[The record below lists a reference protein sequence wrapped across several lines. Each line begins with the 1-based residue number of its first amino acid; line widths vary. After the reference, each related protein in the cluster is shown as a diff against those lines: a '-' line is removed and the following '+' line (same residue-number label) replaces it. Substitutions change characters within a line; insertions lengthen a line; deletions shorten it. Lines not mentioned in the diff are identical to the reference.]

1 MRCSRFHILCVA
13 IGIALSACEEQAN
26 TVEQTPQKQPATRQA
41 PAEPAETRHGAPLP
55 PPVPGAKS
63 VPTVAQPQTQ
73 LPTRTGETHTI
84 TCESI
89 AYKMPN
95 FVPFLQQFK
104 QAVAARDV
112 AFIYDALADD
122 VKFDFGGGYGKN
134 AFMRHW
140 GLDGE
145 SAQRSDFWQA
155 ASTVLELGGYEQKS
169 RTGATEAVVFPCTF
183 QPLPEDNWI
192 ARRFSGYSAYD
203 YMVVTEDGAPFTDA
217 DGYVLRT
224 LSAGETLLMPNGSSY
239 DTIRTYDG
247 LGGYV
252 SKNDIRSPVDYRMFF
267 IPIRGQWKI
276 TLFIRGD

>member
-1 MRCSRFHILCVA
+1 M
-13 IGIALSACEEQAN
+13 
-26 TVEQTPQKQPATRQA
+26 
-41 PAEPAETRHGAPLP
+41 
-55 PPVPGAKS
+55 
-63 VPTVAQPQTQ
+63 
-73 LPTRTGETHTI
+73 
-84 TCESI
+84 
-89 AYKMPN
+89 
-95 FVPFLQQFK
+95 
-104 QAVAARDV
+104 
-112 AFIYDALADD
+112 
-122 VKFDFGGGYGKN
+122 
-134 AFMRHW
+134 
-140 GLDGE
+140 
-145 SAQRSDFWQA
+145 
-155 ASTVLELGGYEQKS
+155 LELGGYEQKS